1 MDRSPDAPQWP
12 HNQENIDGTH
22 ESSVLEFD
30 PLTKEGFEQMQV
42 ERIGL
47 PADVPRTKH
56 GLLDPAVVPPLGKH
70 QLPDLTDELQSRD
83 EKDQAGGYA
92 GLDENGKIS
101 PYVLPGLAKGL
112 TGERGPVGGKG
123 DQGARGEQ
131 GRDGGPGPQGPA
143 GRQGE
148 TGAQGPAGPRGLTPD
163 LTDVLRIPATPPTL
177 YLNSDTLARDLAY
190 FLAERG
196 LINLA

>member
-1 MDRSPDAPQWP
+1 MDYSPDAPQWP
-12 HNQENIDGTH
+12 HTQEG
-22 ESSVLEFD
+22 ESDVAVDE
-30 PLTKEGFEQMQV
+30 PVTKQDVERWEL
-42 ERIGL
+42 ERIGI
-47 PADVPRTKH
+47 PADVPRLKN
-56 GLLDPAVVPPLGKH
+56 GLLDASVVPPLGKH

-92 GLDENGKIS
+92 GLDDNGKIS

-123 DQGARGEQ
+123 DQGERGEQ

-148 TGAQGPAGPRGLTPD
+148 TGVQGPAGPRGLTPD

>member
-1 MDRSPDAPQWP
+1 MAGNPDDAPQWP
-12 HNQENIDGTH
+12 HNQGGVVVETGPG
-22 ESSVLEFD
+22 LEM
-30 PLTKEGFEQMQV
+30 GQFEFH
-42 ERIGL
+42 L
-47 PADVPRTKH
+47 DALDLSDVPRTSN

-92 GLDENGKIS
+92 GLDDNGKIS

-123 DQGARGEQ
+123 DQGERGEQ

-148 TGAQGPAGPRGLTPD
+148 TGVQGPAGPRGLTPD

>member
-12 HNQENIDGTH
+12 HNQESDTVTL
-22 ESSVLEFD
+22 ESELAGLE
-30 PLTKEGFEQMQV
+30 TQ
-42 ERIGL
+42 
-47 PADVPRTKH
+47 PAPFLSQPDMSDVPTLTN

-92 GLDENGKIS
+92 GLDDNGKIS

-123 DQGARGEQ
+123 DQGERGEQ

-148 TGAQGPAGPRGLTPD
+148 TGVQGPAGPRGLTPD